1 MSLEYSITP
10 AKENIYVNLSLYN
23 PVDSTK
29 KIPANI
35 DVALEKPILRK
46 CNDYKLTIL
55 RFQCPLTSIYPP
67 FSVKG
72 QTFGV
77 IIEAGSNSTIQMQT
91 LHDIDSIMVFIDNIN
106 GLLQIAHST
115 IFPSI
120 SNKPPYLYYNPE
132 TLLFYFV
139 IPDSYYTNSPPVKV
153 YFNQTLYTYLSG
165 FPALKMP
172 NYANNEDW
180 YAIRIFTLPDNGFN
194 YVPPRWS
201 TSGIA
206 RRMVTEYPTDF
217 RFNQFQSVIIT
228 SNIPIRQETIPQPT
242 QGPIINTNNPYS
254 YISTLPILTDFRS
267 TLERYGQQNSSI
279 IYFPTSEFRWID
291 LLSNGPLDRLSF
303 NFLWQSTD
311 QSINQI
317 YLSPGES
324 ASLKLYFRSI
334 H

>member
-23 PVDSTK
+23 PVDSAK

-35 DVALEKPILRK
+35 DVALEKPILKK

-67 FSVKG
+67 FSVKS

-77 IIEAGSNSTIQMQT
+77 IIESGSTSTMQIQT
-91 LHDIDSIMVFIDNIN
+91 LYDVDSIMVFIDNIN
-106 GLLQIAHST
+106 GLLQIAHNIVVGNNS
-115 IFPSI
+115 
-120 SNKPPYLYYNPE
+120 KPPYLYYNPE

-139 IPDSYYTNSPPVKV
+139 IPIEYYNATPHIKIF
-153 YFNQTLYTYLSG
+153 FNQTLHTYLSG
-165 FPALKMP
+165 FPALKFP

-180 YAIRIFTLPDNGFN
+180 YELRIFTLPDEGYN
-194 YVPPRWS
+194 YVPPRW
-201 TSGIA
+201 TANGTA
-206 RRMVTEYPTDF
+206 RRMTSEYPTDF

-242 QGPIINTNNPYS
+242 QGATINTNNPYS

>member
-29 KIPANI
+29 KIPASI

-77 IIEAGSNSTIQMQT
+77 IIEAGPNSTMQMQT
-91 LHDIDSIMVFIDNIN
+91 LYDIDSIMVFIDNIN
-106 GLLQIAHST
+106 GLLEIAHN
-115 IFPSI
+115 IVI
-120 SNKPPYLYYNPE
+120 GNNHKPPYLYYNPE

-139 IPDSYYTNSPPVKV
+139 VPIEYYGSTPVKI

-165 FPALKMP
+165 LPALKIP
-172 NYANNEDW
+172 NFANNEDW
-180 YAIRIFTLPDNGFN
+180 YQIRIFTLPDNGYN
-194 YVPPRWS
+194 YTPPRWS
-201 TSGIA
+201 SSGTA

-228 SNIPIRQETIPQPT
+228 SNIPIRQETIPQLT
-242 QGPIINTNNPYS
+242 QNPVSIPNNPYS

-324 ASLKLYFRSI
+324 VSLKLYFRSI